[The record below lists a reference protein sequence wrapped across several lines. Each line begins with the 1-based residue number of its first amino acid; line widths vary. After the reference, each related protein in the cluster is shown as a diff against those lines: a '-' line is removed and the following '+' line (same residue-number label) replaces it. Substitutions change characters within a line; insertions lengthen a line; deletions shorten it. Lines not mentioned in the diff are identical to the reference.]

1 MQRWLTDCGDEV
13 VHRRYLK
20 FLPKHYVVAVTA
32 KFAIN
37 YFLWRFLG
45 DECRFL
51 FVSGYSEEST
61 ATATVSIGM
70 TCHSDKTDLV

>member
-1 MQRWLTDCGDEV
+1 MQRWLTDYGDEV

-37 YFLWRFLG
+37 YFSWRFLG
-45 DECRFL
+45 DECCFL

-61 ATATVSIGM
+61 AAGTVSIGM

>member
-1 MQRWLTDCGDEV
+1 MDCGDEV

-20 FLPKHYVVAVTA
+20 FLPKHYVVAVT
-32 KFAIN
+32 KFAIS

-45 DECRFL
+45 DECCFL

-61 ATATVSIGM
+61 ATATVSVGM
-70 TCHSDKTDLV
+70 TFHSDKTDLV